1 MNRSMLYA
9 IFLLPGTVIVVIPA
23 IILWLT
29 CDSLYACVVSGP
41 TEYQFWL
48 ALCLLA
54 AGVGLGICTARLFFL
69 KGQGTPAPWNPPRK
83 LVVLGPYRYVRNP
96 MIISVLISL
105 TAEAIFFQSRPLLAW
120 MVFFFIGNAIY
131 FPLWEEKVLVKR
143 FGKPYLQY
151 RRNVPRWIPRLT
163 PWVPDN

>member
-1 MNRSMLYA
+1 MLYA
-9 IFLLPGTVIVVIPA
+9 ILLLPGVVLVVIPA

-29 CDSLYACVVSGP
+29 CDSRNACRVSGP
-41 TEYQFWL
+41 MEYQFWL
-48 ALCLLA
+48 ALCLLV
-54 AGVGLGICTARLFFL
+54 AGLGLGIWTARLFFL

-143 FGKPYLQY
+143 FGEPYRQY
-151 RRNVPRWIPRLT
+151 RCNVPRWIPRLT
-163 PWVPDN
+163 PWVPDR

>member
-9 IFLLPGTVIVVIPA
+9 LLLLPGTVLVVVPA

-29 CDSLYACVVSGP
+29 SDGHYAYRVSGP
-41 TEYQFWL
+41 MEYRFWL
-48 ALCLLA
+48 ALCLLVA
-54 AGVGLGICTARLFFL
+54 GLGLSMWTARLFFI
-69 KGQGTPAPWNPPRK
+69 KGKGTPAPWNPPRK

-105 TAEAIFFQSRPLLAW
+105 TAEAIFFHSWPLLAW

-131 FPLWEEKVLVKR
+131 FPLWEERVLVKR
-143 FGKPYLQY
+143 FGEPYRLY
-151 RRNVPRWIPRLT
+151 RRNVPRWVPRPK